1 MVIVISEDAFIEAVW
16 IEGHR
21 DSAKKKSLLLQI
33 LSIVVIF
40 VNHAKGLHIIVLR

>member
-1 MVIVISEDAFIEAVW
+1 MVIVVSEDAFIEMVW

-40 VNHAKGLHIIVLR
+40 VDHAKSLRVIVLR